1 MTKSKVKTKGKLSS
15 SYEEKVKEPMI
26 VMAEFRIR
34 VMLQADSLA
43 EASAMLSA
51 TDLGY
56 IIGEMNDGEWLGTH
70 EFTGVQQVFPWEV
83 ASASQAMGGP
93 SDFFADKD

>member
-1 MTKSKVKTKGKLSS
+1 
-15 SYEEKVKEPMI
+15 MI

-34 VMLQADSLA
+34 VLLQAESIS

-70 EFTGVQQVFPWEV
+70 EFTGVQQVHPWEV
-83 ASASQAMGGP
+83 DDACQAMGGP

>member
-1 MTKSKVKTKGKLSS
+1 
-15 SYEEKVKEPMI
+15 MI
-26 VMAEFRIR
+26 VRAEFKIT
-34 VMLQADSLA
+34 VLLQAESIDKAAAILA
-43 EASAMLSA
+43 S

-70 EFTGVQQVFPWEV
+70 EFTGVQQVLPWEV
-83 ASASQAMGGP
+83 DNACQAMGGP

>member
-1 MTKSKVKTKGKLSS
+1 
-15 SYEEKVKEPMI
+15 MI

-34 VMLQADSLA
+34 VLLQAESIA

-70 EFTGVQQVFPWEV
+70 EFTGVTQVLPWEV
-83 ASASQAMGGP
+83 DNACQAMGGP

>member
-1 MTKSKVKTKGKLSS
+1 
-15 SYEEKVKEPMI
+15 MI
-26 VMAEFRIR
+26 VRAEFKIS
-34 VMLQADSLA
+34 VLLQADSLA

-56 IIGEMNDGEWLGTH
+56 IISEMNDGEWLGTH
-70 EFTGVQQVFPWEV
+70 EFTGVQQVQPWEV
-83 ASASQAMGGP
+83 DDACQAMGGP